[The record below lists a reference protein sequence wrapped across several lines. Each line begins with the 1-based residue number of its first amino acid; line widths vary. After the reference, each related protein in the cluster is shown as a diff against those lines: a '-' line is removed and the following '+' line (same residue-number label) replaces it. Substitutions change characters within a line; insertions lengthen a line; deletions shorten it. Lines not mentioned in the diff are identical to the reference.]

1 MIMSRKFALYFCVVG
16 AVILIF
22 GALNERSHWSYMVSG
37 ACFLAIGLIGLKRA
51 AGAKEIGASVDEAA
65 PPASES
71 EEE

>member
-37 ACFLAIGLIGLKRA
+37 ACFLAIGLIGFNRA
-51 AGAKEIGASVDEAA
+51 AKAEQVEAQVDEAA

>member
-1 MIMSRKFALYFCVVG
+1 MVMSRKFALYFCVVG

-22 GALNERSHWSYMVSG
+22 GALNERSHWSGMVCG
-37 ACFLAIGLIGLKRA
+37 ACCLAIGLIGLKRA
-51 AGAKEIGASVDEAA
+51 ASAKEMEAPVDEAA